1 MLPLVT
7 EAIHA
12 RQAESPRVRPAVSL
26 CQAEEAAPPATA
38 IPAQPRRGRR
48 TTLPLVPPGDLPV
61 EEGWEQYFA
70 SHQPHPGDVADLVLR
85 LHQKKDPVGV
95 VACLEAALRNGQG
108 QPWMYTVLALE
119 MEAAG
124 RPSADVQRVLLSLVD
139 SQIDAPN
146 LLYTAAFLT
155 RYGAR
160 ERALVLY
167 QQAALAD
174 PTRLEPYVLGL
185 RLAVQ
190 LRDVDGAIWGISG
203 QLQRSWQK
211 GYEQQHRT
219 AIAQTDALEQQLREA
234 GETAEADRLAEAVRQ
249 ARQRDLFV
257 ELTWTGL
264 ADLDLLVEEPGGTV
278 CSFDNPQT
286 PGGGILAADGH
297 GANQADS
304 LDRYVCPQGLPGD
317 YTLRVRYNVGNVVG
331 KRAVLRIVRYQ
342 GTPYEMEDR
351 HSLELGPED
360 RLLRVSLHR
369 GRRQELGW
377 IPLVAPR
384 ETARRSGRGGREER
398 DGQRDALS
406 GLNDRNR
413 RLARGG
419 AGYQPVITILP
430 DGISNTALAVVSA
443 DRRYVRLSMT
453 PLFSTIRDVF
463 TYSFLSGGGG
473 QGGAGGGGTG
483 GGGTGGGGAGTGV
496 NR

>member
-1 MLPLVT
+1 MHT
-7 EAIHA
+7 
-12 RQAESPRVRPAVSL
+12 RQAQPLQAQPAVLL

-38 IPAQPRRGRR
+38 IPAQPNRPRRS
-48 TTLPLVPPGDLPV
+48 TLPLTPPGDLPA
-61 EEGWEQYFA
+61 EEGWEQFF
-70 SHQPHPGDVADLVLR
+70 STHQPHPGDVADLVLR
-85 LHQKKDPVGV
+85 LHQKKDPAGV

-124 RPSADVQRVLLSLVD
+124 RPAADVQRVLLSLVD

-155 RYGAR
+155 RYGAKD
-160 ERALVLY
+160 RALALY

-185 RLAVQ
+185 RLACQ
-190 LRDVDGAIWGISG
+190 LRDVDGAIWGVTG
-203 QLQRSWQK
+203 QLQRAWQK
-211 GYEQQHRT
+211 GYEQQHR
-219 AIAQTDALEQQLREA
+219 AAVAQTDALEQQLRDA
-234 GETAEADRLAEAVRQ
+234 GETAEAERLARAVRQ

-257 ELTWTGL
+257 ELTWSGV
-264 ADLDLLVEEPGGTV
+264 ADLDLIVEEPGGSI
-278 CSFDNPQT
+278 CSFDSPQT

-317 YTLRVRYNVGNVVG
+317 YTVRVRYNVGNVVG

-351 HSLELGPED
+351 HSIELGPED
-360 RLLRVSLHR
+360 QLLRVSLNR

-377 IPLVAPR
+377 IPLVAPQDR
-384 ETARRSGRGGREER
+384 ERRSGRGGREER
-398 DGQRDALS
+398 DRERDALT
-406 GLNDRNR
+406 GLGDRNR

-463 TYSFLSGGGG
+463 TYSFLTGGG
-473 QGGAGGGGTG
+473 GGAGGGGGGAG
-483 GGGTGGGGAGTGV
+483 GGGGGAGGGGGGAGTGV